1 MKIPTKN
8 SCENQIFA
16 FPHENSRQTAEQPP
30 VAFPLKLHYTGSSSS
45 DQRKAH
51 AMKEINS
58 TYISSMLRPRKADA
72 HKGDFGKVLIFAG
85 SPGMAGAAVLCGRSA
100 LKSGA
105 GLVQYLLPSLDSPL
119 LPILQCCVPEATCL
133 LVNPQLRIQDY
144 QAIACG
150 SGLSKSREAV
160 RILSR
165 LFDGCRSVLVTDADA
180 LNLLSESEDLAEHF
194 TASESVRIITPHIG
208 EAKRLLHSKDPIS
221 SEEERVR
228 AACTLAEQ
236 YRCICVL
243 KGAGTLVVR
252 KNGSSFDIYRNTT
265 GNPGMATGGS
275 GDSLAG
281 LIASLAAQGYS
292 ALDAACM
299 GVWFHGKAGD
309 LAAEELGEMGMI
321 SSDIVHYIPY
331 ALKLS
336 YHN

>member
-1 MKIPTKN
+1 
-8 SCENQIFA
+8 
-16 FPHENSRQTAEQPP
+16 
-30 VAFPLKLHYTGSSSS
+30 
-45 DQRKAH
+45 
-51 AMKEINS
+51 MKEINS

-144 QAIACG
+144 QAIASG
-150 SGLSKSREAV
+150 SGLSNSREAV